1 MVDGK
6 QVYDLAKK
14 LWNFNRSLTGDG
26 VRLTLKNLRTICN
39 LLKIK
44 EVPSASKVFDWT
56 IPQEWKVKSAYI
68 LSPNGKKILDFS
80 KNNLHLVGYS
90 CPVNGVFTLDELN
103 KKLFSLPKQPDA
115 IPYVTSYYKKDW
127 GFCLSHNQRKKL
139 KRGKYKVV
147 IDSKLFKGSLSY
159 GEICIKGKLNK
170 EIFLSTYVCHP
181 SMANN
186 ELSGPV
192 VAIYL
197 ADWLKLQKKK
207 LKYSYRIIFVPET
220 IGSLTY
226 LSQNLKVMKEKIVAG
241 YNISCVGD
249 DRTYSFL
256 PSRNGNTISDNI
268 AKHILKWTYKKFKKY
283 SWNDR
288 GSDERQYCAPGIDL
302 PIASVMRSKY
312 GEYPEYHTSLDNL
325 QKVVSPSGLQGSF
338 EVYKKIITALENNC
352 FPKATVLGEPH
363 LSKRGLYSTLS
374 NKSKETIDNE
384 RFLLNLLTYS
394 DGQTSLLDIAEKC
407 SAPIWKFYDLVK
419 YLEKMKLLKL
429 KEKKN

>member
-1 MVDGK
+1 
-6 QVYDLAKK
+6 
-14 LWNFNRSLTGDG
+14 
-26 VRLTLKNLRTICN
+26 
-39 LLKIK
+39 
-44 EVPSASKVFDWT
+44 
-56 IPQEWKVKSAYI
+56 
-68 LSPNGKKILDFS
+68 
-80 KNNLHLVGYS
+80 
-90 CPVNGVFTLDELN
+90 
-103 KKLFSLPKQPDA
+103 
-115 IPYVTSYYKKDW
+115 
-127 GFCLSHNQRKKL
+127 
-139 KRGKYKVV
+139 
-147 IDSKLFKGSLSY
+147 
-159 GEICIKGKLNK
+159 
-170 EIFLSTYVCHP
+170 
-181 SMANN
+181 
-186 ELSGPV
+186 
-192 VAIYL
+192 
-197 ADWLKLQKKK
+197 
-207 LKYSYRIIFVPET
+207 
-220 IGSLTY
+220 
-226 LSQNLKVMKEKIVAG
+226 
-241 YNISCVGD
+241 
-249 DRTYSFL
+249 
-256 PSRNGNTISDNI
+256 
-268 AKHILKWTYKKFKKY
+268 LKWTYKKFKKY